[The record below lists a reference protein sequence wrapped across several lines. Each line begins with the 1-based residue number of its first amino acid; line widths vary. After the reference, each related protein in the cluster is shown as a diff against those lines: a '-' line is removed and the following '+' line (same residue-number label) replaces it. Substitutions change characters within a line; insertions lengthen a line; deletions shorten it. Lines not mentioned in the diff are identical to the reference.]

1 MTQLQE
7 LKALAQDL
15 RNERRDFQRK
25 ADYAQA
31 CLNEVQR
38 KMAMLKLEAQMDTP
52 MADIYGGWLP
62 SLSNTNFTP
71 LPMYSVTLKRSE
83 WECYI
88 DTPDNVIET
97 INGYMSSILTFE
109 SDAIEA
115 QRKAYEFLDLFKE
128 WGFSDSEPS
137 QSITDVINKRFKT
150 TIDRWECMK
159 ASWGV
164 TVWELS
170 PRGWPGTLSRVY

>member
-52 MADIYGGWLP
+52 MADMYGG
-62 SLSNTNFTP
+62 
-71 LPMYSVTLKRSE
+71 
-83 WECYI
+83 
-88 DTPDNVIET
+88 
-97 INGYMSSILTFE
+97 
-109 SDAIEA
+109 
-115 QRKAYEFLDLFKE
+115 
-128 WGFSDSEPS
+128 
-137 QSITDVINKRFKT
+137 
-150 TIDRWECMK
+150 
-159 ASWGV
+159 
-164 TVWELS
+164 
-170 PRGWPGTLSRVY
+170 